1 MVSHYFPALGQ
12 AVNLSLSVKNSVGL
26 APAGVLKVSLKAF
39 LNELFSDLAKVSFGW
54 KLEIIHRA

>member
-39 LNELFSDLAKVSFGW
+39 LNELFSDLAKVSFG
-54 KLEIIHRA
+54 